1 MSMYSNMKRNSQANA
16 QEARNGPIVGSN
28 KTIKYSNYMNSDL
41 IERLSRIPADIE
53 IPNLL

>member
-1 MSMYSNMKRNSQANA
+1 MKRNSQANA

-28 KTIKYSNYMNSDL
+28 KTIIYSSYMNSDL